1 MNKLFFSFYKSSR
14 VFALLL
20 FLLINII
27 VSANSFAHK
36 YFFGITEID
45 LNHKTQSIEII
56 HQFTIHDIENAIAE
70 QQQINFSPEY
80 PQYEKLIRQY
90 FEKHFKIQNNNTNIN
105 LSWVGLEFVRDK
117 LFVYQEAQHSK
128 FLKGLV
134 VKNDLLTDTYPKQIN
149 TVNFQDNNYQGSL
162 IFSKSQRVA
171 KIVANN

>member
-1 MNKLFFSFYKSSR
+1 MNKQYCLWHKTSS
-14 VFALLL
+14 VYALLV
-20 FLLINII
+20 FFCINLTFSTI
-27 VSANSFAHK
+27 VLAHK
-36 YFFGITEID
+36 YFFGITE
-45 LNHKTQSIEII
+45 LTVNHRSQSVEII
-56 HQFTIHDIENAIAE
+56 HQFTIHDLENAIAE

-80 PQYEKLIRQY
+80 PHYEKLIRQY
-90 FEKHFKIQNNNTNIN
+90 FEKHFKIQNNNTNIR

-117 LFVYQEAQHSK
+117 LFVYQEAQGLK

-162 IFSKSQRVA
+162 TFSKSQRVA

>member
-1 MNKLFFSFYKSSR
+1 MNMLGYLVNKSSGAY
-14 VFALLL
+14 ALLL
-20 FLLINII
+20 FFCLNLM
-27 VSANSFAHK
+27 VSTTVFAHK
-36 YFFGITEID
+36 YFFGITDITV
-45 LNHKTQSIEII
+45 NHNTQCLEII
-56 HQFTIHDIENAIAE
+56 HQFTTHDVENAIAE

-80 PQYEKLIRQY
+80 PHYEKLIRQY
-90 FEKHFKIQNNNTNIN
+90 FEKHFKIQNNNTNIR

-117 LFVYQEAQHSK
+117 LLVYQEVQDLN

-162 IFSKSQRVA
+162 TFSQSQQVA

>member
-1 MNKLFFSFYKSSR
+1 MSKLFFSFNQRSSTC
-14 VFALLL
+14 VLLL
-20 FLLINII
+20 FFATNILF
-27 VSANSFAHK
+27 SADIFAHK
-36 YFFGITEID
+36 YFFGISEIN
-45 LNHKTQSIEII
+45 LNHKTQSLEII

-70 QQQINFSPEY
+70 QQQIKFSPEY
-80 PQYEKLIRQY
+80 PQYEKLIQQY

-117 LFVYQEAQHSK
+117 LFVYQEAQGLK
-128 FLKGLV
+128 FLIGLV

-162 IFSKSQRVA
+162 LFSKSQRVA